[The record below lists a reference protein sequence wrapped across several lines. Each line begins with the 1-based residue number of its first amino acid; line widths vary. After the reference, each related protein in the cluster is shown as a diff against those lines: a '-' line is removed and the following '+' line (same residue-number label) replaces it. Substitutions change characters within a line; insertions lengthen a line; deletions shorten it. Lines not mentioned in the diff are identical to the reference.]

1 MRPSLKQCEQ
11 AMKPLIQYNVHGDDE
26 MTNIEN
32 DAKEASDKAQAAA
45 KAAAKKVTDPGRDL
59 DWEYKKEKAKEK
71 LDNL

>member
-1 MRPSLKQCEQ
+1 M
-11 AMKPLIQYNVHGDDE
+11 HGDDE